1 MKNKFI
7 SIVIPIHN
15 EEKMLEKNI
24 TEIVENMN
32 RSKVKYEIILIENGS
47 TDKTYDVASKISE
60 RYNRFDLVRI
70 NCADYGKA
78 LKVGMARARGYII
91 VNYDLDFYDIDFAL
105 QAIALEPFGYDIIV
119 ASKNLR
125 LSRDLR
131 SFNRRIISSIYKYF
145 LYYGFGLNVSDTHG
159 IKAWRNDSILQRLI
173 NETTQ
178 TKEIFDTELIIRSQY
193 AKRKLLELPITINE
207 TRKSVSRILPRVIRG
222 LWQLTKL
229 WFLLRLRTVI

>member
-1 MKNKFI
+1 MKDKFI

-15 EEKMLEKNI
+15 EETILEKNI
-24 TEIVENMN
+24 TDIVENMD

-47 TDKTYDVASKISE
+47 TDKTCDVAQKICESHKCV
-60 RYNRFDLVRI
+60 DLARI
-70 NCADYGKA
+70 DCADYGKA

-91 VNYDLDFYDIDFAL
+91 VNYDLDFYDINFAL
-105 QAIALEPFGYDIIV
+105 QAVALEPFGYDIIV

-131 SFNRRIISSIYKYF
+131 SFDRRIISSIYKYF

-159 IKAWRNDSILQRLI
+159 IKAWRNDSILRRLI
-173 NETTQ
+173 KETTQ

-193 AKRKLLELPITINE
+193 AKRRLLELPITINE

-222 LWQLTKL
+222 TWQLTKL
-229 WFLLRLRTVI
+229 WFLLR